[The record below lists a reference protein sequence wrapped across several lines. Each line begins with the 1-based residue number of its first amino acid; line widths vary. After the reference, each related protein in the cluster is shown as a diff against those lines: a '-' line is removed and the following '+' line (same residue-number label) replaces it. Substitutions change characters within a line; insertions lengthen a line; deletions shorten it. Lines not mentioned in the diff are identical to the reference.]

1 MHDQIVGLA
10 SLQKVLSLIIT
21 REAVKLLFMMQAG
34 MSFCTSEP
42 DMNEFFIASLYSSL
56 QSCIVYKI
64 TLLMANF
71 HRRDQLGGINF
82 LNVQI
87 LPESPTQNG
96 TDAILSFFVNLP
108 SGTMPLE
115 LLTTIFTSDPNIITQ
130 PNSVIPSPNP
140 NLRDDQ
146 IQNLV
151 ALSTTTEV
159 NTVHL
164 ISVIVPSAAA
174 SCALRHIAQ
183 EQSEEDSH
191 LK

>member
-1 MHDQIVGLA
+1 M
-10 SLQKVLSLIIT
+10 
-21 REAVKLLFMMQAG
+21 
-34 MSFCTSEP
+34 
-42 DMNEFFIASLYSSL
+42 
-56 QSCIVYKI
+56 YKI
-64 TLLMANF
+64 TLLIANF

-115 LLTTIFTSDPNIITQ
+115 LLTTIFTTSDPNIITQ
-130 PNSVIPSPNP
+130 SNSVIPSPNP

-151 ALSTTTEV
+151 ALSATTEV

-174 SCALRHIAQ
+174 SCALRYIAQ

-191 LK
+191 LKWAFRV

>member
-1 MHDQIVGLA
+1 
-10 SLQKVLSLIIT
+10 
-21 REAVKLLFMMQAG
+21 
-34 MSFCTSEP
+34 
-42 DMNEFFIASLYSSL
+42 
-56 QSCIVYKI
+56 
-64 TLLMANF
+64 MANF

-96 TDAILSFFVNLP
+96 TDAILSSFVNLP

-151 ALSTTTEV
+151 QLSATTEV

-174 SCALRHIAQ
+174 SCGLRYIAQ

>member
-1 MHDQIVGLA
+1 
-10 SLQKVLSLIIT
+10 
-21 REAVKLLFMMQAG
+21 
-34 MSFCTSEP
+34 
-42 DMNEFFIASLYSSL
+42 
-56 QSCIVYKI
+56 
-64 TLLMANF
+64 MANF
-71 HRRDQLGGINF
+71 HRRDQLNGTNF

-96 TDAILSFFVNLP
+96 ADAILSFFVNLP

-115 LLTTIFTSDPNIITQ
+115 LLITIFTTSDPVIITQ
-130 PNSVIPSPNP
+130 QNSVTPSPNRD
-140 NLRDDQ
+140 LRDDQ

-151 ALSTTTEV
+151 QLSATTEV

-164 ISVIVPSAAA
+164 ISVILPSAAA
-174 SCALRHIAQ
+174 SCALRHIAR

>member
-1 MHDQIVGLA
+1 
-10 SLQKVLSLIIT
+10 
-21 REAVKLLFMMQAG
+21 
-34 MSFCTSEP
+34 
-42 DMNEFFIASLYSSL
+42 
-56 QSCIVYKI
+56 
-64 TLLMANF
+64 MANF
-71 HRRDQLGGINF
+71 HRRDQLDGINF

-115 LLTTIFTSDPNIITQ
+115 LLTTIFTTSDPDIITQ

-151 ALSTTTEV
+151 QLSATTEV

-164 ISVIVPSAAA
+164 ISVNSTECRSQLCVTLYRSRTE
-174 SCALRHIAQ
+174 C
-183 EQSEEDSH
+183 EDNH
-191 LK
+191 LN

>member
-1 MHDQIVGLA
+1 MHFRARHERIFNGI
-10 SLQKVLSLIIT
+10 SI
-21 REAVKLLFMMQAG
+21 
-34 MSFCTSEP
+34 
-42 DMNEFFIASLYSSL
+42 YSL

-115 LLTTIFTSDPNIITQ
+115 LLTTIFTTSDPNIITQ

-151 ALSTTTEV
+151 ALSATTEV

-174 SCALRHIAQ
+174 SCVLRYIAQ

>member
-1 MHDQIVGLA
+1 
-10 SLQKVLSLIIT
+10 
-21 REAVKLLFMMQAG
+21 
-34 MSFCTSEP
+34 
-42 DMNEFFIASLYSSL
+42 
-56 QSCIVYKI
+56 
-64 TLLMANF
+64 MANF
-71 HRRDQLGGINF
+71 QRRDQLDGINF

-87 LPESPTQNG
+87 LPQSPTQNG

-115 LLTTIFTSDPNIITQ
+115 LLTTIFTTSDPNIITQ
-130 PNSVIPSPNP
+130 SNSVIPSPNP

-151 ALSTTTEV
+151 ALSATTEV

-174 SCALRHIAQ
+174 SCALRYIAQ

>member
-1 MHDQIVGLA
+1 
-10 SLQKVLSLIIT
+10 
-21 REAVKLLFMMQAG
+21 
-34 MSFCTSEP
+34 
-42 DMNEFFIASLYSSL
+42 
-56 QSCIVYKI
+56 
-64 TLLMANF
+64 MANF
-71 HRRDQLGGINF
+71 HRRDQLDGINF

-115 LLTTIFTSDPNIITQ
+115 LLTTIFTTSDPDIITQ

-151 ALSTTTEV
+151 QLSATTEV

-164 ISVIVPSAAA
+164 ISVNSTECRSQLCVPLYRS
-174 SCALRHIAQ
+174 RT
-183 EQSEEDSH
+183 E
-191 LK
+191 